1 MVTWFTGVIT
11 FVVIQRLV
19 ELRIAKRNA
28 LYAKSLGGYEI
39 GKKHYPLLVLLHS
52 AFISSLIL
60 ETLVKGNLQI
70 QPNLI
75 FLTIFF
81 LAQTLRIWVLV
92 SLGKMWNTRI
102 LIIPNSQPVTCGPYR
117 YLKHPNYLVVMLE
130 IATLPLAF
138 GALKTAIIFSILNF
152 GLLRVRIKVE
162 EEGLKQIPAFEKY
175 FI

>member
-1 MVTWFTGVIT
+1 MEHTNFYYP
-11 FVVIQRLV
+11 QQS
-19 ELRIAKRNA
+19 A
-28 LYAKSLGGYEI
+28 GY
-39 GKKHYPLLVLLHS
+39 LW
-52 AFISSLIL
+52 A
-60 ETLVKGNLQI
+60 
-70 QPNLI
+70 
-75 FLTIFF
+75 
-81 LAQTLRIWVLV
+81 
-92 SLGKMWNTRI
+92 
-102 LIIPNSQPVTCGPYR
+102 YR